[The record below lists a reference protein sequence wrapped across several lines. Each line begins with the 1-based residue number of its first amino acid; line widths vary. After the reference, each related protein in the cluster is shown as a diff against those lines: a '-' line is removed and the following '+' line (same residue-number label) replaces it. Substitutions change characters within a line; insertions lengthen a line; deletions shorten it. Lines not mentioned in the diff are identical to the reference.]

1 MDMIN
6 KHVASATLPFLTE
19 VAVRKNFSG
28 GGGGP
33 HHCNANRNFSRR
45 IHFQGRAMLER
56 ADKRRREIV
65 KDRLN
70 DAFRDTL
77 EKTSN

>member
-1 MDMIN
+1 
-6 KHVASATLPFLTE
+6 
-19 VAVRKNFSG
+19 
-28 GGGGP
+28 
-33 HHCNANRNFSRR
+33 
-45 IHFQGRAMLER
+45 MLKR

-65 KDRLN
+65 KDKLN